1 MTAPA
6 LAPVLLRDREGDVWR
21 VVGLN
26 AEGVELL
33 SCDDPQDQNDR
44 GVGESFAWTRRAV
57 EMWFGP
63 LERYEAPRVVEPTQ
77 VVLGREVA
85 A

>member
-1 MTAPA
+1 VTAPV
-6 LAPVLLRDREGDVWR
+6 LAPVLFRDREGDVWR
-21 VVGLN
+21 VADVN
-26 AEGVELL
+26 ADGMELL
-33 SCDDPQDQNDR
+33 VCDDPQDPADR

-63 LERYEAPRVVEPTQ
+63 LERFEAPRVVEPSPP
-77 VVLGREVA
+77 VLSREVA